1 MGRATSGVI
10 GMKFRED
17 DELLS
22 MSVVKENTFVFTV
35 TDRGYGKRTEVEKY
49 PLRGRAGLG
58 VIAAKTVAERGD
70 LIGALIVEEGDE
82 VLAITQVGG
91 VIRTRVSGV
100 RETGRDT
107 MGVQLIHVGKKDSV
121 VAIARNADPTDAEV
135 EGEETAE
142 GVALASAE
150 PVTDGPVGVTGGHSG
165 EATVTE
171 SEPSA
176 APEEE

>member
-1 MGRATSGVI
+1 VI
-10 GMKFRED
+10 GMKFREE

-35 TDRGYGKRTEVEKY
+35 TDRGYGKRTAVEKY

-58 VIAAKTVAERGD
+58 VIAAKTIEDRGH
-70 LIGALIVEEGDE
+70 LIGALIVEENDE

-91 VIRTRVSGV
+91 VIRTRVGEV

-107 MGVQLIHVGKKDSV
+107 MGVQLIHVGKKDAV
-121 VAIARNADPTDAEV
+121 VAIARNADPGDLPED
-135 EGEETAE
+135 ETVVAE
-142 GVALASAE
+142 GDDS
-150 PVTDGPVGVTGGHSG
+150 GTGNHPG

-171 SEPSA
+171 SGPDT
-176 APEEE
+176 APESEL